1 MTHGVI
7 LEFPIMGILV
17 KVFFIKEKNSTQYIH
32 LHIEINNKHKVSRER
47 QAYNMSCM
55 SRIQDLF
62 I

>member
-1 MTHGVI
+1 
-7 LEFPIMGILV
+7 MGILV

-32 LHIEINNKHKVSRER
+32 LHIEINKHKVSRER

>member
-1 MTHGVI
+1 
-7 LEFPIMGILV
+7 MGILV